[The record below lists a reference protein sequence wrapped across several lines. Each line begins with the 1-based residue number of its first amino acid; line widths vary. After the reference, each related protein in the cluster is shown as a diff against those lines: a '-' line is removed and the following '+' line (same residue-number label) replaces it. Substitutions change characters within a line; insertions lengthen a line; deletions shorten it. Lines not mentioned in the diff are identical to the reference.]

1 MAVKITRQPNL
12 IALIGAPTSAGAHA
26 PGHEKAPAT
35 LRAAG
40 LVEQLNAAGFT
51 VNDLGDVETQVFQ
64 QDDESPRARNLDGIV
79 RELNA
84 LRPKVEEAA
93 KSGALPLV
101 LGGDC
106 TIALATIAAVRRY
119 YRHVGLMYMDR
130 HADLNVPATTPSG
143 RLAGMVVAHIVGRG
157 APELVRFWN
166 EPPLVREPDV
176 ALFGCVDYDTYERDL
191 LRTSPI
197 RHYSADDI
205 LTHGVTRT
213 AQSAIAHIHSDVR
226 NFVLHVDADVISG
239 EDFSASE
246 FTGPGGL
253 RLADVREAL
262 QLFAQQ
268 KNLLAVELTAYNPD
282 RDTDGAA
289 AKMLVELIVSALSA
303 RLAALTAPRAAEAV
317 PAAAA
322 APEAPAP
329 AAVPEPPA
337 EKTPVESSSA
347 ASEAPAAASPA
358 GESPAVAESPAV
370 VAGAPES
377 SATETPAPAED
388 AHPESDAA
396 KLVPDDG
403 SNPS

>member
-26 PGHEKAPAT
+26 AGHEKAPAA

-40 LVEQLNAAGFT
+40 LVERLNAAGFM
-51 VNDLGDVETQVFQ
+51 VNDVGDVPTQVFQ

-79 RELNA
+79 KALNA

-119 YRHVGLMYMDR
+119 YRHVGLIYMDR
-130 HADLNVPATTPSG
+130 HADLNVPASTPSG

-176 ALFGCVDYDTYERDL
+176 VLFGCVDYDTYERDL

-197 RHYSADDI
+197 RHYSANEI
-205 LTHGVTRT
+205 LTRGVART
-213 AQSAIAHIHSDVR
+213 AQAAVSHIHSDVR
-226 NFVLHVDADVISG
+226 NFVLHIDADVISG

-246 FTGPGGL
+246 FTGPDGL

-262 QLFAQQ
+262 HVFMQQ
-268 KNLLAVELTAYNPD
+268 KNMLAVELTAYNPD
-282 RDTDGAA
+282 RDPDGSA

-303 RLAALTAPRAAEAV
+303 RLAALTAP
-317 PAAAA
+317 
-322 APEAPAP
+322 
-329 AAVPEPPA
+329 
-337 EKTPVESSSA
+337 
-347 ASEAPAAASPA
+347 
-358 GESPAVAESPAV
+358 PAVAESKPAV
-370 VAGAPES
+370 AAAPETSAPDTHTES
-377 SATETPAPAED
+377 SAAAVEAQAEAPAAVAEAPETPAAESVNAETAAPAAES
-388 AHPESDAA
+388 HPETDAA
-396 KLVPDDG
+396 NLVPDDG
-403 SNPS
+403 SSSP